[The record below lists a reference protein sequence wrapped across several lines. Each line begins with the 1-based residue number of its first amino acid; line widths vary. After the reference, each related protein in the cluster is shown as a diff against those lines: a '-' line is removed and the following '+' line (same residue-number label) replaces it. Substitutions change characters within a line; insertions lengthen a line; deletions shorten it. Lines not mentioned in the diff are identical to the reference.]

1 MTIFIMFL
9 VILVLLIVIR
19 ALKKHY
25 MTKKLK
31 KDSQSN
37 IAIVIRQST
46 SFLIKQIKTLI
57 VIYILVVGM
66 YVFCER
72 VHTYNVFPANV
83 EPFHELLTLID
94 STNSN
99 DFIFHIYVMA
109 VGYYVVLILPYR
121 ILKKYE
127 YIIEQIHSKD
137 YLQSLIVKLWKCLER
152 KIGKKPKER

>member
-19 ALKKHY
+19 TLKKHY

>member
-57 VIYILVVGM
+57 VIYISLVGV
-66 YVFCER
+66 YVLFER
-72 VHTYNVFPANV
+72 IHKYNIFPANV

>member
-1 MTIFIMFL
+1 MFL

-57 VIYILVVGM
+57 VIYISLVGV
-66 YVFCER
+66 YVLFER
-72 VHTYNVFPANV
+72 IHKYNIFPANV

>member
-1 MTIFIMFL
+1 MFL

-19 ALKKHY
+19 TLKKHY

-72 VHTYNVFPANV
+72 GHTYNVFPANV